1 MIDFLRKELF
11 MSDKSN
17 EKTKYVFYWSGVFN
31 KIIALLIIIAIFVGS
46 FFIFSK
52 SNFSIILHE
61 KNNMFVFLCIYVV
74 IAAAVISLL
83 FYMII
88 SDTDGIRFAK
98 LNALMTLRQEF
109 DKSKNFETVEETCEF
124 CKFYK
129 KANDE
134 IPDACPRK
142 VTKTKNLYG
151 ELTKTLMNSI
161 TEV

>member
-1 MIDFLRKELF
+1 

-17 EKTKYVFYWSGVFN
+17 EKTKYVFYKSGLFN
-31 KIIALLIIIAIFVGS
+31 KIIISLIIAAVVIYSII
-46 FFIFSK
+46 IFSK
-52 SNFSIILHE
+52 IGFSSVSE
-61 KNNMFVFLCIYVV
+61 KNYIFILLCIYVV
-74 IAAAVISLL
+74 IAAAVVSFS

>member
-1 MIDFLRKELF
+1 MA
-11 MSDKSN
+11 DKGN
-17 EKTKYVFYWSGVFN
+17 GKTKYVFYKSGLFN
-31 KIIALLIIIAIFVGS
+31 KIIISLIIATVVIY
-46 FFIFSK
+46 
-52 SNFSIILHE
+52 SIIILSKIGFSSASE
-61 KNNMFVFLCIYVV
+61 NNNIFILLCIYVV
-74 IAAAVISLL
+74 IAAAVVSFS

-109 DKSKNFETVEETCEF
+109 YKSKNFETVEETCEF

-151 ELTKTLMNSI
+151 ELTKKLMNSI